1 MKGPLRARWL
11 LLAAPLLALG
21 GCRSPSEGFAQVSM
35 TPMKPHDTPAAM
47 RTIGE
52 TMPTPAAMR

>member
-1 MKGPLRARWL
+1 MRARWL
-11 LLAAPLLALG
+11 VLAAPLLALG

-35 TPMKPHDTPAAM
+35 TPMKPHATPAAM

-52 TMPTPAAMR
+52 TMPTPAAVP